1 MQHGETHFEGR
12 STETE
17 RWDENFLRNALLI
30 DSLDL
35 PLAESFAAAHDSFQA
50 VDVLGGPM
58 KGGLLLPWNE
68 LAGGMTISNVT
79 FVNHLNPVLRGGAH
93 IARGGSPSTGD
104 GAFETRFEGMRFVNT
119 SHIAIFR
126 HPNEVSKSMS

>member
-1 MQHGETHFEGR
+1 MLLLGVVSVQHGQTHFEGR

-30 DSLDL
+30 DDIDL
-35 PLAESFAAAHDSFQA
+35 PLTQSYSATHDSFTA
-50 VDVLGGPM
+50 VDILGGPM

-79 FVNHLNPVLRGGAH
+79 FVNHKVLPPF
-93 IARGGSPSTGD
+93 SPSP
-104 GAFETRFEGMRFVNT
+104 FQFSPHRSMFVY
-119 SHIAIFR
+119 AREVF
-126 HPNEVSKSMS
+126 HPRPQ